1 MERDNEASG
10 DRKGKAEIKYT
21 VIIERGPTSYGAYIP
36 DLPGCVAAG
45 DTREEVESLIVEAVA
60 DHVELMAE
68 HGETIPK
75 PASTAIEVEVQ
86 HSSAIEKLAVEA
98 GR

>member
-1 MERDNEASG
+1 M
-10 DRKGKAEIKYT
+10 KYT

-45 DTREEVESLIVEAVA
+45 DTREEVESLITEAVA
-60 DHVELMAE
+60 YHVELMAE
-68 HGETIPK
+68 HGEPIPK

-86 HSSAIEKLAVEA
+86 HSSAIEQLAVEA
-98 GR
+98 GS